1 MAGGTPSFAEWQ
13 RMRASGKLPGPSA
26 VSATPK
32 KASYKALSIPDGLT
46 GDEATGK
53 QSPLNWLMDLVSR
66 PLYGLTNIANQTFNE
81 IEKIPETRKKGFEGT
96 AGALGNILSSGVRGV
111 FSDSEDDKIL
121 SGELME
127 KGTDAIGNLTPGYV
141 DEEHNVN
148 PIVKGVGGFAADMVF
163 DPLTWVPGAPIVA
176 GLKAAKGLAT
186 GAKDAERALLASKEV
201 TPGTYAAADAAEKAV
216 DDVVSK
222 TQKFEKPTLDSLMES
237 KSAKAADDLKLADD
251 DPYVAKLDAMDD
263 ETFLKFTEDQTL
275 DRNRRIVK
283 SSIASPRGQEIKQ
296 GIDELQKSRIF
307 KTEVAK
313 SEKLARTEPLPF
325 KSDVDPEDIAAWR
338 ADPANAEWL
347 DDPDVAPSSLSWMD
361 EVGEALESFGKVD
374 ATPAIKVQGKP
385 VPLGRIYGAALQGDA
400 GAMATMKAFHERKY
414 VPSFARARQAGKQ
427 VDALGRLIDTEDVA
441 STVETTV
448 LDSVQALRR
457 QVADSESQVVRLLG
471 PQMVKALQNTSNS
484 KRLDATITKLSAIL
498 GGEEEIFELS
508 KSAYK
513 SPFKTLLAE
522 LGVDPVLVSVGHKF
536 QSTKNTAKPTRGV
549 SDAARKLVQE
559 KMVGPEADRVVQ
571 IAEDAVQK
579 TVASELIDVTDVGKW
594 GHRTKK
600 GHYRTQELYGDG
612 IGRRHREANTYF
624 QYTTSRHI
632 IESVAN
638 DLKREGAG
646 RMGALTAA
654 AKQRRVMESLRL
666 AEKVLDENGVVHTIG
681 VGEDRL
687 PISFSQIL
695 ETLSSKGDHNIMQYA
710 FWNWGTAV
718 PQTNLMEAVY
728 LALKTGDRDA
738 VKAALSK
745 VETNYKTSDGRIKPM
760 TNNLVNPTWGKNQ
773 KQFDLVETTTDLI
786 MRKAEDLDI
795 IVSNNA
801 KAWQAR
807 AAEETYDITDKVLK
821 TVTDAF
827 EQEQGFGPAIEA
839 IYNRSKIVKQNA
851 DDIGATQRGAEAS
864 EVVTKQ
870 AVPDADAA
878 NAERIMTMAKATEAA
893 KAAGGSV
900 TTIQRA
906 SVDAAQ
912 EGFEKVVVAGDE
924 FVPGGDTRDF
934 AQKIDQF
941 VGKGLLSK
949 LMPIVSRSGGNK
961 LIHEEW
967 IRGDITFRMMQT
979 NVSNELTKISQMA
992 DRETMSALLAN
1003 VRSGSRHPDPELAE
1017 VQDRLGNLWSQMF
1030 GTADRNGLVDN
1041 AFFREGNN
1049 VDHIN
1054 SVFERH
1060 GVKQAFDMDAAE
1072 IAAKANGTPVLDEM
1086 LKQPQDWKIDDPADF
1101 ISRAYAGFAQVQVHQ
1116 TLAQTFVKM
1125 AKDLGATS
1133 KVPKKGYVMATNS
1146 GGSIMGHYMPQNLY
1160 IHDEVLRQMHV
1171 VDNLMK
1177 DSIKWD
1183 GPIKDFIDNVYRPV
1197 QDAWKYGM
1205 TLINPSHHMRNAV
1218 SDASLTFLANGVRG
1232 KKAYVA
1238 AGQAMAA
1245 RNGYSNWDAIKFLQ
1259 GMEELPNTGAV
1270 VAKGR
1275 HGTLTADGLQAAAAS
1290 RGNLPTFK
1298 QLENLEEDGRGRLA
1312 ESWQTLTNTKG
1323 AKVIGGVSEARDHYF
1338 RLAHFA
1344 QVVEQNIDNPNLR
1357 SMADVLDLASR
1368 ETRKWHPDGT
1378 DLTAAERDIFRLII
1392 PFYSW
1397 QRKAIPLIIEAT
1409 VAHPGRVTAFPKA
1422 QFNIAVGMGL
1432 NPDTLAD
1439 PFPEDQ
1445 LFPEYL
1451 TDGMSGPQFEFNGKY
1466 YGINPGFAASDVLGD
1481 FVGADPGR
1489 TIMGSV
1495 SPLIRAPFEL
1505 STGAQVGTGAQ
1516 INDTSD
1522 YVDSNVPILGP
1533 LSRISGHSVSGSVG
1547 SLLQG
1552 QGLDQQ
1558 YQVWKGNKEGN
1569 EAVPLL
1575 NWLTGAGI
1583 TPMSQPNQINYAEI
1597 QKRNAA
1603 KKEDERS
1610 GF

>member
-1 MAGGTPSFAEWQ
+1 MAGGIPSFNEWQ
-13 RMRASGKLPGPSA
+13 RLRASGKLPAPSA
-26 VSATPK
+26 VPATPK
-32 KASYKALSIPDGLT
+32 KTYKAMAVPEGMDKA
-46 GDEATGK
+46 EHEP
-53 QSPLNWLMDLVSR
+53 QSPLNWLMDIISR
-66 PLYGLTNIANQTFNE
+66 PLYGATNIANQTFNE
-81 IEKIPETRKKGFEGT
+81 VNKITKDR
-96 AGALGNILSSGVRGV
+96 AGYDVAGGLGNILSSGVRGV

-121 SGELME
+121 TGELME
-127 KGTDAIGNLTPGYV
+127 KGTDAIGGMDPNYKDV
-141 DEEHNVN
+141 EDNVN
-148 PIVKGVGGFAADMVF
+148 PILKGVGGFAGDMLL

-186 GAKDAERALLASKEV
+186 AGKDAERALLAAKEV
-201 TPGTYAAADAAEKAV
+201 TPGTYKAADDAEKAV
-216 DDVVSK
+216 DKVVSES
-222 TQKFEKPTLDSLMES
+222 QKFEKPTLDSLMDS
-237 KSAKAADDLKLADD
+237 KRAKATDDANLAEAD
-251 DPYVAKLDAMDD
+251 PSYTAKLDAMDD
-263 ETFLKFTEDQTL
+263 ETFMKFTEDQSL

-283 SSIASPRGQEIKQ
+283 SSLSGTRGQEIKQ
-296 GIDELQKSRIF
+296 GLDELQKSRVF

-325 KSDVDPEDIAAWR
+325 KSDVDEAALAAWR
-338 ADPANAEWL
+338 ADPENAQWL
-347 DDPDVAPSSLSWMD
+347 DDPDVAPSTASWMD

-374 ATPAIKVQGKP
+374 QTPAIKVQGKP
-385 VPLGRIYGAALQGDA
+385 VPLGRIYGAALQGDE

-414 VPSFARARQAGKQ
+414 VPSFARARQVGKH
-427 VDALGRLIDTEDVA
+427 VDALGRVVDTEDAGRV
-441 STVETTV
+441 VETTI
-448 LDSVQALRR
+448 LDSVQALRK
-457 QVADSESQVVRLLG
+457 QVADSESQVTKLLG
-471 PQMVKALQNTSNS
+471 PAMVKSLQGMGNS
-484 KRLDATITKLSAIL
+484 KRLDSTITKLSSIL

-508 KSAYK
+508 KSAFK
-513 SPFKTLLAE
+513 SPFKTLLSE
-522 LGVDPVLVSVGHKF
+522 LGIDPVLVTVGHKF
-536 QSTKNTAKPTRGV
+536 QSTKNAAKPVRGV
-549 SDAARKLVQE
+549 SPEARALVAE
-559 KMVGPEADRVVQ
+559 KMAGPEADRVVQ

-579 TVASELIDVTDVGKW
+579 TVASELIDVADVGKW
-594 GHRTKK
+594 GHRTNK

-632 IESVAN
+632 IEQVSN

-646 RMGALTAA
+646 RMGALTASV
-654 AKQRRVMESLRL
+654 KQRRVMESLRL

-695 ETLSSKGDHNIMQYA
+695 ETLSSKGDHNVMQYA

-728 LALKTGDRDA
+728 HALKTGNRDA
-738 VKAALSK
+738 VKRALSK

-773 KQFDLVETTTDLI
+773 KPFDLVEATTDLI

-795 IVSNNA
+795 VVSNNA

-807 AAEETYDITDKVLK
+807 AAEETYDISDKVLN
-821 TVTDAF
+821 TISRTF
-827 EQEQGFGPAIEA
+827 EDEHGFGPAIEA
-839 IYNRSKIVKQNA
+839 IYQRSKIVKTNA

-864 EVVTKQ
+864 EVITKH
-870 AVPDADAA
+870 AIPDDDAA
-878 NAERIMTMAKATEAA
+878 NAARIMTMAKATETA

-900 TTIQRA
+900 ATIQRA
-906 SVDAAQ
+906 SVEAAQ
-912 EGFEKVVVAGDE
+912 DGFERVVVAGDE

-934 AQKIDQF
+934 AQHIDQITGRGF
-941 VGKGLLSK
+941 LSK
-949 LMPIVSRSGGNK
+949 MMPIFSRRAGNR
-961 LIHEEW
+961 LIHEKW
-967 IRGDITFRMMQT
+967 ISGDVAYKMMLS
-979 NVSNELTKISQMA
+979 NVSSELNAISKA
-992 DRETMSALLAN
+992 VPDRETLTQLLAN
-1003 VRSGSRHPDPELAE
+1003 VRSGARHPDPAMAE
-1017 VQDRLGNLWSQMF
+1017 VQTRLGNLWGQMF
-1030 GTADRNGLVDN
+1030 GTAERNGLVDN
-1041 AFFREGNN
+1041 PFFREGNN
-1049 VDHIN
+1049 IDHIN

-1060 GVKQAFDMDAAE
+1060 GVKQAFDMDAAAT
-1072 IAAKANGTPVLDEM
+1072 AAKANGTSVFDEM
-1086 LKQPQDWKIDDPADF
+1086 MKQPQDWQIDDVADF

-1133 KVPKKGYVMATNS
+1133 KVPKRGYAMATNT
-1146 GGSIMGHYMPQNLY
+1146 GGSIMAHYMPQNLY

-1171 VDNLMK
+1171 VDNLMQ

-1197 QDAWKYGM
+1197 QDSWKYGM

-1218 SDASLTFLANGVRG
+1218 SDASLTFLANGVKG

-1245 RNGYSNWDAIKFLQ
+1245 RNGYENWDAIKFLQ
-1259 GMEELPNTGAV
+1259 GMEELPNTGSI
-1270 VAKGR
+1270 VATGR

-1298 QLENLEEDGRGRLA
+1298 QLENLEEEGRGRLA

-1323 AKVIGGVSEARDHYF
+1323 AKIIGGVSEARDHYF

-1357 SMADVLDLASR
+1357 SLSDVLDLASR

-1422 QFNIAVGMGL
+1422 QLNIAVAMGI

-1451 TDGMSGPQFEFNGKY
+1451 TDGMSGPQFEIGGKY

-1481 FVGADPGR
+1481 FLGSDPGR
-1489 TIMGSV
+1489 TVMGSV

-1505 STGAQVGTGAQ
+1505 ATGSQVGTGAQ

-1522 YVDSNVPILGP
+1522 YIDSNVPIAGP
-1533 LSRISGHSVSGSVG
+1533 LSRITGTSVTGSIG

-1569 EAVPLL
+1569 EAIPFL
-1575 NWLTGAGI
+1575 NWMTGAGI

-1597 QKRNAA
+1597 QKRDRT